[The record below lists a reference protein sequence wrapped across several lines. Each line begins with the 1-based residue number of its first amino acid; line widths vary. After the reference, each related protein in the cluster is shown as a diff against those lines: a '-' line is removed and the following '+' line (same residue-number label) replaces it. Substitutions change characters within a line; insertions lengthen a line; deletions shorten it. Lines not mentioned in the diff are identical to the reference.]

1 MLVSIHGRVFKDE
14 YTPYIV
20 DLLYALRQKKVDL
33 VIQKQYAAYLQKRG
47 LIKKG
52 DCLTFQDRNDYPH
65 GVDYHLSLGGDGT
78 LLESVT
84 HICEKETPMLG
95 INVGRLGY
103 LAPVSPKEINN
114 ALEELF
120 SGEYQLE
127 KRTMIH
133 LDSNVDLFSGINF
146 GLNELAILKR
156 DTSSMIIVHTYL
168 NEQFLNSYWA
178 DGLLISTP
186 TGSTGYSLSCG
197 GPVLMPES
205 NSFIITPV
213 SPHNLNVRPLIVSDD
228 VSLRFEIESRAKKF
242 LIALDARSVAI
253 DVTVKLKARKEAF
266 KANLVHLNSVRYLN
280 TLRSK
285 LNWGLDI
292 RN

>member
-1 MLVSIHGRVFKDE
+1 MLLTIHGRIFKDE
-14 YTPYIV
+14 YTSHIK
-20 DLLYALRQKKVDL
+20 DLFIYLSKIECSL
-33 VIQKQYAAYLQKRG
+33 VIQSDYYNFLVKKNILTEGAY
-47 LIKKG
+47 KKYT
-52 DCLTFQDRNDYPH
+52 DKLDYPS
-65 GVDYHLSLGGDGT
+65 GANFHLSLGGDGT

-84 HICEKETPMLG
+84 HICEKQTPMLG

-103 LAPVSPKEINN
+103 LAPVSPKDIIH
-114 ALEELF
+114 ALNELF
-120 SGEYQLE
+120 SGNYTLE
-127 KRTMIH
+127 KRTLIH
-133 LDSNVDLFSGINF
+133 IDSDKDIFSGLNF

-168 NEQFLNSYWA
+168 NNEFLNSYWA

-197 GPVLMPES
+197 GPVLMPQS

-213 SPHNLNVRPLIVSDD
+213 SPHNLNVRPMIVSDD
-228 VSLRFEIESRAKKF
+228 VELSFDVEIRAKKF
-242 LIALDARSVAI
+242 LVALDARSVA
-253 DVTVKLKARKEAF
+253 VGNKTKLTAKKEKFNAV
-266 KANLVHLNSVRYLN
+266 LVNLNSVKYLN

>member
-1 MLVSIHGRVFKDE
+1 MLVSIHGRNFKDE
-14 YTPYIV
+14 YTPYIIE
-20 DLLYALRQKKVDL
+20 LLYALKQKKVDL
-33 VIQKQYAAYLQKRG
+33 VIQKQYASYLQKKG
-47 LIKKG
+47 LLGKVG
-52 DCLTFQDRNDYPH
+52 HQTYQDKNNYPI
-65 GVDYHLSLGGDGT
+65 GIDFHLSLGGDGT

-95 INVGRLGY
+95 INMGRLGY
-103 LAPVSPKEINN
+103 LAPVSPKEINA
-114 ALEELF
+114 ALDELF
-120 SGEYQLE
+120 SGEYHIE

-133 LDSNVDLFSGINF
+133 LDSNMDLFSGVNF

-242 LIALDARSVAI
+242 LVALDARSVAI
-253 DVTVKLKARKEAF
+253 DLSIRLKARKESF
-266 KANLVHLNSVRYLN
+266 KANLVQLNSVRYLN